1 MTPPR
6 DKEDDG
12 THRSNP
18 QPAPLAGTEA
28 ARHVAHLTGMTPESA
43 LAFVAFHSGL
53 RSAPRF
59 DEP

>member
-12 THRSNP
+12 ARRSTP
-18 QPAPLAGTEA
+18 PPAPLAGTDA

-53 RSAPRF
+53 RSIPRR
-59 DEP
+59 DEA